1 MRFLSRNTVI
11 LLVRNVLHVL
21 CLRNKETS
29 AVTIEEAVEGW
40 YREGGIRPRE

>member
-29 AVTIEEAVEGW
+29 IEEAVEGW